1 MKKILLTLL
10 TLLTTATLWA
20 QAPQRISY
28 QSIIRDGSNVV
39 VASSP
44 VGIKISLL
52 QGTAAGSAVYIE
64 THSKT
69 TNANGLVSLEIG
81 EGTALLG
88 TFAGIDWANGPY
100 LIKTE
105 TDPTGGTNYSIPG
118 IAALNSVPYALFSA
132 NGTPGPQGERG
143 AIGPAG
149 AVGPAGANGI
159 DGVAGPVG
167 PQGPIGLTGLAG
179 AVGPAGANGTNG
191 IAGVAGPQGPQG
203 PIGLT
208 GPAGADGVGGVT
220 TAGTNI
226 TLSGSGTV
234 VSPYVVSANIPAAA
248 AGTLTGNSLNA
259 TVTSSSLTSVGTLA
273 NLTVTNPIV
282 GSLTGSSGSTTG
294 NAATATK
301 LATPR
306 NINDVAFDGSADITV
321 TAAAGSLSGTTLN
334 ATVTGSSLTSVGT
347 IASLTTGSI
356 TNSGKIIVG
365 ASSASSASAV
375 LEASS
380 TTQGFLPPR
389 MTRDQ
394 RNAIVTPAAGLIVWC
409 TNCGTAGELQ
419 VNNGTSW
426 TNLTGGPASF
436 AVPGPPTNPVATAG
450 IAQTSVAFTAST
462 SDGGGAISGYTVTS
476 SPGNFTATGAGSPLV
491 VTGLAS
497 NIAYTFTVVATN
509 SVGNSIPSAASV
521 AVTPYGQVTSTTGRI
536 WMDRNLGATQVAT
549 SSTDAVS
556 YGDLY
561 QWGRGADGH
570 QLRNSPTTTTLSSL
584 DQPGNVGFILATS
597 SPNDWRS
604 PQNGILWQ
612 GVNGVNNPCPTGY
625 RIPTETEWN
634 IERSS
639 WTGGTNAAAGAFA
652 SPLKLPMARYR
663 DFRNGSII
671 GSEGFYWTSTV
682 NVSGT
687 YSRSVYFSSNNFSIL
702 TDQRAFGNSVRC
714 IKDSP
719 EG

>member
-1 MKKILLTLL
+1 MKKLLFSLILLL
-10 TLLTTATLWA
+10 TITAVWA
-20 QAPQRISY
+20 QAPQRMSY
-28 QSIIRDGSNVV
+28 QSVIRDGNNVV
-39 VASSP
+39 VASTA
-44 VGIKISLL
+44 VGIKISVVK
-52 QGTAAGSAVYIE
+52 GTATGPAVYVE
-64 THSKT
+64 THRKS

-81 EGTALLG
+81 EGTAITG
-88 TFAGIDWANGPY
+88 RFADIDWANGPY

-105 TDPTGGTNYSIPG
+105 TDPSGGTNYSIPG
-118 IAALNSVPYALFSA
+118 IAALNSVPYALYSA
-132 NGTPGPQGERG
+132 NGTPGPKGDKGETGSTGTPGPQGERG
-143 AIGPAG
+143 A
-149 AVGPAGANGI
+149 
-159 DGVAGPVG
+159 
-167 PQGPIGLTGLAG
+167 T
-179 AVGPAGANGTNG
+179 GPAGANGTNG
-191 IAGVAGPQGPQG
+191 IAGVAGPQG

-234 VSPYVVSANIPAAA
+234 ASPYVVSANIPAAA

-282 GSLTGSSGSTTG
+282 GSVTGSSGSTTG

-301 LATPR
+301 LATTR
-306 NINDVAFDGSADITV
+306 NINGEAFDGSADITV
-321 TAAAGSLSGTTLN
+321 TAAAESLSGSTLN

-436 AVPGPPTNPVATAG
+436 AVPSPPTNPVATAG
-450 IAQTSVAFTAST
+450 IAQASIAFTAPV
-462 SDGGGAISGYTVTS
+462 SDGGSAITGYTVTS

-497 NIAYTFTVVATN
+497 NIAYTFTVVVTN
-509 SVGNSIPSAASV
+509 AVGNSIPSAASV

-536 WMDRNLGATQVAT
+536 WMDRNLGDTQVAI
-549 SSTDAVS
+549 SSTDAAS

-584 DQPGNVGFILATS
+584 DQPGNVGFILAPS
-597 SPNDWRS
+597 SPYDWRS
-604 PQNGILWQ
+604 SQNDNLWQ
-612 GVNGVNNPCPTGY
+612 GVAGINNPCPTGY
-625 RIPTETEWN
+625 RIPTAAEWEA
-634 IERSS
+634 ERLS
-639 WTGGTNAAAGAFA
+639 WTGGNNAAGALA
-652 SPLKLPMARYR
+652 SPLKLPLAGRRFNSNGRLYSVGSDGRYW
-663 DFRNGSII
+663 S
-671 GSEGFYWTSTV
+671 STV
-682 NVSGT
+682 YSTDARSLYFTSSDARMTT
-687 YSRSVYFSSNNFSIL
+687 YSRAL
-702 TDQRAFGNSVRC
+702 GNSVRC
-714 IKDSP
+714 LKD
-719 EG
+719 

>member
-1 MKKILLTLL
+1 
-10 TLLTTATLWA
+10 
-20 QAPQRISY
+20 
-28 QSIIRDGSNVV
+28 
-39 VASSP
+39 
-44 VGIKISLL
+44 
-52 QGTAAGSAVYIE
+52 
-64 THSKT
+64 
-69 TNANGLVSLEIG
+69 
-81 EGTALLG
+81 
-88 TFAGIDWANGPY
+88 
-100 LIKTE
+100 
-105 TDPTGGTNYSIPG
+105 
-118 IAALNSVPYALFSA
+118 
-132 NGTPGPQGERG
+132 
-143 AIGPAG
+143 
-149 AVGPAGANGI
+149 
-159 DGVAGPVG
+159 
-167 PQGPIGLTGLAG
+167 
-179 AVGPAGANGTNG
+179 
-191 IAGVAGPQGPQG
+191 
-203 PIGLT
+203 
-208 GPAGADGVGGVT
+208 
-220 TAGTNI
+220 
-226 TLSGSGTV
+226 
-234 VSPYVVSANIPAAA
+234 
-248 AGTLTGNSLNA
+248 
-259 TVTSSSLTSVGTLA
+259 
-273 NLTVTNPIV
+273 
-282 GSLTGSSGSTTG
+282 
-294 NAATATK
+294 
-301 LATPR
+301 
-306 NINDVAFDGSADITV
+306 
-321 TAAAGSLSGTTLN
+321 
-334 ATVTGSSLTSVGT
+334 
-347 IASLTTGSI
+347 
-356 TNSGKIIVG
+356 
-365 ASSASSASAV
+365 
-375 LEASS
+375 
-380 TTQGFLPPR
+380 

-491 VTGLAS
+491 VTGLT
-497 NIAYTFTVVATN
+497 NLTAYTFTVVATN
-509 SVGNSIPSAASV
+509 SVGNSIPSVASTGV
-521 AVTPYGQVTSTTGRI
+521 IPGTVIGAGGRI